1 MTQDNKYIDGK
12 PTAKAARLPVRKLK
26 VDYERFQPRA
36 CKLINNHVATLFTV
50 LKRGSELDPIMVW
63 KGSDGELWVIEGHH
77 RLAAYKMYLK
87 RTEAKARRVIKDGRI
102 PVEIVEGP
110 VERARLF
117 AAHENGKDRL
127 NLTREEKSQAAWLAI
142 CGDDT
147 ITVDEVVATGLVQRR
162 TVYTMRK
169 VAKWLAEVDEE
180 MEDHDMNDTP
190 KQWAEA
196 RALYASRTDDA
207 EFKAADDAERR
218 EALRVKLRK
227 YISVPI
233 QRAAEKET
241 ELVMEVIAEAL
252 GEERFISAFAA
263 WRDSV
268 GDFCFGYDDDD
279 VLKDDGDDDRP
290 F

>member
-1 MTQDNKYIDGK
+1 MTQDNKSIAGK
-12 PTAKAARLPVRKLK
+12 LTAKTARLPVRKLK

-36 CKLINNHVATLFTV
+36 CKLINSHVAALFTV

-63 KGSDGELWVIEGHH
+63 KGSDGGLWVIEGHH
-77 RLAAYKMYLK
+77 RLAAYKMYLQ
-87 RTEAKARRVIKDGRI
+87 RTEAKARRVIEDGMI
-102 PVEIVEGP
+102 PVEIVKGP
-110 VERARLF
+110 IERARLF

-127 NLTREEKSQAAWLAI
+127 NLTREEKSQAAWSAL

-147 ITVDEVVATGLVQRR
+147 ITVAEVVATGLVQRR
-162 TVYTMRK
+162 TAYTMRK
-169 VAKWLAEVDEE
+169 VAKWFAEVNEKL
-180 MEDHDMNDTP
+180 EDHDMNEIP
-190 KQWAEA
+190 KKWVEA
-196 RALYASRTDDA
+196 RVLYASRTDDA
-207 EFKAADDAERR
+207 EFKATDEAERR

-252 GEERFISAFAA
+252 GEERFMSAFSA

-268 GDFCFGYDDDD
+268 GDYSFDYDTDDDETPA
-279 VLKDDGDDDRP
+279 G